1 MFHQIQDLKL
11 WVLSVS
17 SSSWKTLEGFK
28 LLIQYPN
35 YLELD
40 VVAKKERWKIENSN
54 SHINRTYSGLNWT
67 WCVDIKMI

>member
-17 SSSWKTLEGFK
+17 SSSWKSLEGFK

-54 SHINRTYSGLNWT
+54 RATSTGPT
-67 WCVDIKMI
+67 